1 MTQSLG
7 SHRKD
12 EHVILAEKYYTET
25 ATAGFADVRLIHT
38 ALPEVDLRHV
48 SVTPTV
54 FGWHWPFFINAM
66 TGGSPQTGRY
76 NAALGRLAAG
86 ADLAIAS
93 GSQSVALREP
103 ALVPTFT
110 VLRENHPAGFILA
123 NLGAGHPW
131 ADAQAAI
138 AMLAANALE
147 LHVNSVQEL
156 VMPEGDRD
164 LRWLAN
170 IGDIVAQSPVP
181 VIVKE
186 IGNGMSAATVA
197 RLQSVGVKYIDV
209 GGRGGTNFVTIE
221 NTRRPARD
229 YGYLEGFGQTTVES
243 LLETQGL
250 TRIATGGIRN
260 PLDILKALRL
270 GASAVGVSGQVLH
283 WLIQEGEPATA
294 AHLASWQGQLPQVL
308 GVLGASNLAEL
319 TQVPVVLSPT
329 LESYVRQRGLMLPQ

>member
-48 SVTPTV
+48 TVTPTL

-103 ALVPTFT
+103 ALAPTFT

-170 IGDIVAQSPVP
+170 IGTSWPNLP
-181 VIVKE
+181 CPSSSRK
-186 IGNGMSAATVA
+186 
-197 RLQSVGVKYIDV
+197 L
-209 GGRGGTNFVTIE
+209 
-221 NTRRPARD
+221 
-229 YGYLEGFGQTTVES
+229 
-243 LLETQGL
+243 
-250 TRIATGGIRN
+250 ATG
-260 PLDILKALRL
+260 
-270 GASAVGVSGQVLH
+270 
-283 WLIQEGEPATA
+283 
-294 AHLASWQGQLPQVL
+294 
-308 GVLGASNLAEL
+308 
-319 TQVPVVLSPT
+319 
-329 LESYVRQRGLMLPQ
+329 